1 LADCEIRHKI
11 YSNEREAFLAD
22 QPPAERR
29 GVTVSLTNAS
39 VLDILDTVIK
49 THGELHWNVTYRV
62 PADVPTPGSAMY
74 AYAVFSFGSRPS
86 IGGWWRMCAGDEN
99 RYPG

>member
-1 LADCEIRHKI
+1 MLPD
-11 YSNEREAFLAD
+11 AFRAAGKARTGR
-22 QPPAERR
+22 QPHL
-29 GVTVSLTNAS
+29 SLTNVS
-39 VLDILDTVIK
+39 VLDILDAVIK

-62 PADVPTPGSAMY
+62 PPDVPMPESAMY
-74 AYAVFSFGSRPS
+74 AYAVFSFHGRPS